1 MLSTRFIVASPFL
14 FHARLL
20 IALSSCRSFT
30 RKISPV
36 QCITAGMWA
45 FLVPLGRSLIILTRS
60 PCSALSDPSFGA
72 NIGLIVLSLSLSQSA
87 PAALRLLIGRRH
99 NSVFRRFFR
108 SAARALAMELILSDL
123 AAGQNITLLECA
135 PEKRHT
141 RCHEAYAART
151 RTHTAFC
158 KN

>member
-1 MLSTRFIVASPFL
+1 MLSTRFIVASPFS

-45 FLVPLGRSLIILTRS
+45 FLVPLGRSLIILRRS

-72 NIGLIVLSLSLSQSA
+72 NIGLIVLSLSQSA

-99 NSVFRRFFR
+99 NSVFRRFFG

-151 RTHTAFC
+151 RTHGVL
-158 KN
+158 